1 MLRCCVAVMLRHTD
15 GTWYKWYIYNF
26 EMMMKELDTILT
38 PVNPARPSLNR
49 FIAPSTHCFFQG
61 TLSESDDF
69 SALMFDLCSK
79 NSFIS

>member
-38 PVNPARPSLNR
+38 PVKS
-49 FIAPSTHCFFQG
+49 ST
-61 TLSESDDF
+61 TF
-69 SALMFDLCSK
+69 S
-79 NSFIS
+79 